1 MTTALGKVDA
11 GLFVSRTAGVLL
23 AFLDC
28 VAPAMAEPP
37 LFVSVRLTPIGEYSG
52 AIEGPAVGPNG
63 DLFVM
68 GLKSA
73 GAGGAFAIGRL
84 AAGLMRSEFFA
95 KLPDGGRGSG
105 ARFGSDGSLYVTD
118 YRKHRILVFK
128 PGRRTPR
135 VYVEGAFLQPN
146 DLAIAADGT
155 LYASDPDFRHT
166 RGQAVGSV
174 WRIVRQFDGQAVARR
189 MVVEGERL
197 WRPNGIDLSPDE
209 RTLYVSEADL
219 RQVLSFRIDGD
230 ALRDRK
236 VLQAFAAG
244 ELDGLRTDGLGRI
257 YAARLTQGKIAVIE
271 PDGTLIREVPTTDG
285 EPTNLSFGGPD
296 GRTVYVTQ
304 KRGGFIESF
313 RTDFPGREFCI
324 GNREAACGAQ

>member
-1 MTTALGKVDA
+1 MTTFLGNLDA
-11 GLFVSRTAGVLL
+11 DWFVLRAAGVLV
-23 AFLDC
+23 AFLAC
-28 VAPAMAEPP
+28 LTPAIAEPP
-37 LFVSVRLTPIGEYSG
+37 LFVSARLTPIGEYSG
-52 AIEGPAVGPNG
+52 AIEGPAVGPSG

-73 GAGGAFAIGRL
+73 GAGGAFAIGRIP
-84 AAGLMRSEFFA
+84 AGSIRSELFA
-95 KLPDGGRGSG
+95 KLQDGSRGSG
-105 ARFGSDGSLYVTD
+105 ARFGSDGRLYVTD
-118 YRKHRILVFK
+118 YRKHRILVFEH
-128 PGRRTPR
+128 GQRTPQ

-174 WRIVRQFDGQAVARR
+174 WRIVRQPDGRALARR

-197 WRPNGIDLSPDE
+197 WRPNGIDLSPDGN
-209 RTLYVSEADL
+209 TLYVSEADL
-219 RQVLSFRIDGD
+219 RQVLAFRIDGD

-236 VLQAFAAG
+236 VLQVFAAG
-244 ELDGLRTDGLGRI
+244 ELDGLRTDGRGRI
-257 YAARLTQGKIAVIE
+257 YVARLTQGKIAMIE
-271 PDGTLIREVPTTDG
+271 PDGTLIREVPTTDR

-313 RTDFPGREFCI
+313 RADFPGREFCI
-324 GNREAACGAQ
+324 GSRDSACGAQ